1 MIYLLSEFSAY
12 FLLLFKN
19 SCYFLK
25 IPTQRTLQKLLRRQG
40 KTGHNSASHTLVT
53 QRKQQREAE
62 TLKRW
67 SLDRVNPHQYG
78 HQTPYSSA
86 LWAQVARPGQLC
98 QKFLQGF
105 DSDPAPFKARGAA
118 MEKQQLSSQ
127 KYAPSQHERQL
138 SVPFCRVYHLIL
150 IDTVI

>member
-78 HQTPYSSA
+78 HQTLTAVPCGHR
-86 LWAQVARPGQLC
+86 WPGQV
-98 QKFLQGF
+98 
-105 DSDPAPFKARGAA
+105 SYARSFSRVLILT
-118 MEKQQLSSQ
+118 QLLSKPGELPWRNSSLVPRNMCLHSMKGSSQ
-127 KYAPSQHERQL
+127 CHFAE
-138 SVPFCRVYHLIL
+138 FI
-150 IDTVI
+150 I